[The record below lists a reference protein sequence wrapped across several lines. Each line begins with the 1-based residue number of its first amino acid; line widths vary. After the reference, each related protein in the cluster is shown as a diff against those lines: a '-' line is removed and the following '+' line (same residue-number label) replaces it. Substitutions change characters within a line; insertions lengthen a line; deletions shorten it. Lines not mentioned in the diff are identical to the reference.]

1 VIQDG
6 GKPVVFVLHDT
17 KVERRAVSLGGDHGT
32 DVEVFAGITSGESVV
47 VKPPEGLHDG
57 EEVEIKR

>member
-1 VIQDG
+1 
-6 GKPVVFVLHDT
+6 
-17 KVERRAVSLGGDHGT
+17 
-32 DVEVFAGITSGESVV
+32 VEVFAGITSGESVV